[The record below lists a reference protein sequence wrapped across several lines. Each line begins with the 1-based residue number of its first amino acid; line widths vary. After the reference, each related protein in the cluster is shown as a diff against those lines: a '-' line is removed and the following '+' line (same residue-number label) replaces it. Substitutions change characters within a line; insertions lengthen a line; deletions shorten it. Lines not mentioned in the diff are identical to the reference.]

1 MRENVKEKK
10 KRKKMKVKRNIES
23 KMGNACKVGKN

>member
-23 KMGNACKVGKN
+23 KWEMLAK